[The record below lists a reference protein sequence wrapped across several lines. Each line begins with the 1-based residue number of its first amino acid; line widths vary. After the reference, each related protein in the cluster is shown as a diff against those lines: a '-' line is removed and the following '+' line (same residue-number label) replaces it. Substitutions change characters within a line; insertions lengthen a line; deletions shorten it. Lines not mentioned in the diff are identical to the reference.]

1 LSTLVRPFRVKL
13 FVVLDLV
20 LGMLVLLPGLIVY
33 TRPFP
38 AFGVFNGLAA
48 IVFALVDFI
57 LAYAV
62 WTSRKWAWAT
72 SLIFSL
78 LGIVASLFVLF
89 IRQRTGEFVLLIID
103 LVIVY
108 SLMQPGVQ
116 RYFGKGSTLLA
127 SRGIEVRE
135 PGLARFLAVYREFGE
150 AYG

>member
-1 LSTLVRPFRVKL
+1 M
-13 FVVLDLV
+13 
-20 LGMLVLLPGLIVY
+20 LGVLVLLAGLIAH

-48 IVFALVDFI
+48 IVFALIDFI

-62 WTSRKWAWAT
+62 WSSRKWAWAA

-78 LGIVASLFVLF
+78 LGIIASVFGLF
-89 IRQRTGEFVLLIID
+89 IRPRTGEFVLLVID
-103 LVIVY
+103 LIIVY

-127 SRGIEVRE
+127 SRDIEVKKPE
-135 PGLARFLAVYREFGE
+135 
-150 AYG
+150 